1 MKTPAES
8 VFAGVIHKFTSL
20 KDNKVNII
28 YLSCKKSGPARLYDE
43 CFTGGMNSAMKIV
56 CDKNELIKSI
66 SIVSKAVPVRTTMN
80 ILQCILIDAQSG
92 TIRLTANDMELAI
105 ETVLEGTVEKKGIA
119 AVDARMFSEIVRKL
133 PQGDVI
139 IETDDKMNVIIT
151 CQKAFIRIE
160 GKEGDDFPAI
170 PIIEKNHSFVIS
182 QFTLREII
190 RQTIFSIS
198 QNDTNPIMTGELFEC
213 NDNLFRVISLDGH
226 RISMRYTY
234 LKDDSESFKVIVPG
248 KTLNEISKLLSGE
261 TEDFVNIH
269 VSKDHIMFEMENT
282 VIVSRLIE
290 GNYFRVDQMIPTD
303 FQTKVKVNRREFIE
317 SVERS
322 ILFVNEEDKKPIVM
336 DIHDQGMDLYIRSQ
350 KGSYD
355 DSILSVNEG
364 KDLKIGFNPKLLI
377 DFLRAIDDE
386 TVDFYFVNS
395 KAPCVIRD
403 EENTYTY
410 LLLPVNIL

>member
-1 MKTPAES
+1 
-8 VFAGVIHKFTSL
+8 
-20 KDNKVNII
+20 
-28 YLSCKKSGPARLYDE
+28 
-43 CFTGGMNSAMKIV
+43 MKIV

-119 AVDARMFSEIVRKL
+119 AIDAKMLSEIVRKL

-139 IETDDKMNVIIT
+139 IETDENMNVVIT

-160 GKEGDDFPAI
+160 GKEGDDFPGI
-170 PIIEKNHSFVIS
+170 PIIEKNYSFVIS

-213 NDNLFRVISLDGH
+213 SGSVFRVISLDGH
-226 RISMRYTY
+226 RISMRYTN
-234 LKDDSESFKVIVPG
+234 LKEDASSFKVIVPG

-261 TEDFVNIH
+261 MDDLVNIH
-269 VSKDHIMFEMENT
+269 VSRDHIMFELENT

-303 FQTKVKVNRREFIE
+303 FQTKVKVNRRELIE

-336 DIHDQGMDLYIRSQ
+336 DIHDQGMDLSIRSQ

-355 DSILSVNEG
+355 DSIPSVNEG

-403 EENTYTY
+403 EDNTYTY